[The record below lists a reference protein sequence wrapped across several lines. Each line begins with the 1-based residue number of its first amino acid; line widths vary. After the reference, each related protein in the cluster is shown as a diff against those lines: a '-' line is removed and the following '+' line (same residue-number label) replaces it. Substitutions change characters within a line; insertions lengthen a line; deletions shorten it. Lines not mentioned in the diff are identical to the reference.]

1 VPIGVQ
7 FYSVRHD
14 CARDLPGTLG
24 ALAKMG
30 YEAVEFAGY
39 HGRTA
44 AELRAMLDAN
54 GLRCCG
60 THTGLDTLEGE
71 ALAKTIEF
79 NATIGNRLL
88 IVPWIP
94 EERRR
99 TTGDW
104 TTSREAPP
112 GRGDEVSRVAV
123 ASTPRPG
130 SGP

>member
-1 VPIGVQ
+1 MRLAAAGAAAAWGASRRSLHAAVRVPIGVQ

-14 CARDLPGTLG
+14 CARDLPG
-24 ALAKMG
+24 
-30 YEAVEFAGY
+30 
-39 HGRTA
+39 
-44 AELRAMLDAN
+44 
-54 GLRCCG
+54 
-60 THTGLDTLEGE
+60 TGLDTLEGE